1 MKKSQFTIQALT
13 CLGLALFTQVAN
25 AEQDQQQSAEQQFL
39 QAVRQEAQ
47 QESLPL
53 EAMPVAPSAAAAMAT
68 PAPAPALKPLA
79 PVAAKPVVLQEAPE
93 EPAPI
98 MQQAAAAKAEP
109 APQAAPVLA
118 EPETA
123 PAPAPVA
130 STAAPAPV
138 NDSFIEALTQVYTN
152 NPTIKAQREALN
164 AIDEGVMQALS
175 GALPNLSANYNKGR
189 ERNSISNGKWR
200 YGDSTNQGLNLKQD
214 IFNGGETYASFKAA
228 KERVKAG
235 RAQLAAVEQQ
245 VLYDAVVAY
254 TDVVE
259 KQLVLEVNQRN
270 VDVLGKQLE
279 ATTARFD
286 VGDIT
291 RTDVAQAEAR
301 LAKAKADER
310 QALGDLESS
319 RATYKRVIGA
329 IPPEKLTLPPL
340 PNGLPATQNTAQ
352 EMAMQAHPELEA
364 SRQLEKV
371 AETTVDVRTS
381 ALLPDVSLNAS
392 AVRAKA
398 PSAATGLASS
408 LDTDALT
415 VNVSIPLYQSGAEW
429 SRIREAKNQAQQ
441 AKFNTM
447 DTRNVV
453 IENVDRAWQD
463 FKTAQAVIISS
474 EEALRAAEVALE
486 GINQENQSG
495 LRTILDVLDTEQQA
509 FNARLNL
516 VKAQRAEK
524 TQAYRLLGSIGRLNA
539 QDLALPVNLHDPS
552 EHYDN
557 VKYKLIGW

>member
-1 MKKSQFTIQALT
+1 MKKSQFIIQALT
-13 CLGLALFTQVAN
+13 CLALALFAQAAS
-25 AEQDQQQSAEQQFL
+25 AEEDQQLSAEQRFL
-39 QAVRQEAQ
+39 QSVRQEAQ
-47 QESLPL
+47 QEALPL
-53 EAMPVAPSAAAAMAT
+53 EAMPVAPSAAAAT
-68 PAPAPALKPLA
+68 PAPAPAITPLA
-79 PVAAKPVVLQEAPE
+79 PVAEPVVLQEVPE
-93 EPAPI
+93 EAPAEAPVAL
-98 MQQAAAAKAEP
+98 QAAPAKAEP
-109 APQAAPVLA
+109 AP
-118 EPETA
+118 
-123 PAPAPVA
+123 APAPVV
-130 STAAPAPV
+130 APAPTPAAAPV
-138 NDSFIEALTQVYTN
+138 KDSFIEALAQVYTS
-152 NPTIKAQREALN
+152 NPTIKAQREVLN

-175 GALPNLSANYNKGR
+175 GALPSLSADYNKGR
-189 ERNSISNGKWR
+189 ERNSIANGRWK
-200 YGDSTNQGLNLKQD
+200 YGDAASQELNLNQNL
-214 IFNGGETYASFKAA
+214 FNGGETYASFKAA

-279 ATTARFD
+279 ATSARFE

-329 IPPEKLTLPPL
+329 MPPERLTLPPL
-340 PNGLPATQNTAQ
+340 PNGLPATHNAAQ
-352 EMAMQAHPELEA
+352 EMAMQTHPDLEA

-371 AETTVDVRTS
+371 AESTVDVRTS

-392 AVRAKA
+392 ATRAKA
-398 PSAATGLASS
+398 PSAATGLATS

-415 VNVSIPLYQSGAEW
+415 VNFSIPLYQSGAEW

-441 AKFNTM
+441 AKFNTL
-447 DTRNVV
+447 DTRNFV
-453 IENVDRAWQD
+453 IESVDRAWQD

-539 QDLALPVNLHDPS
+539 KDLALPVNLHDPS